1 MAFAAVTGLRVK
13 NDKSLVELGVKSDV
27 KLFRGSD
34 GKLNVAAKAIEL
46 TGLVTVRWQCGAWSE
61 KFMKKKKTYAK
72 KLRHAWSEC
81 MCPGAFT

>member
-1 MAFAAVTGLRVK
+1 MAVAAVTGLRIK
-13 NDKSLVELGVKSDV
+13 NEKSLVELGAKSDV

-46 TGLVTVRWQCGAWSE
+46 TAGLVTVRWQCGAWLE

-72 KLRHAWSEC
+72 KLRHVWS
-81 MCPGAFT
+81 